1 MIAHVSETMARHA
14 EAVQHLHRADPEGW
28 CAHHRRHFHVR
39 IPFGTCTPWRLAQL
53 IIVGHHQ
60 QQTMPLPQG
69 PVAGRFR
76 T

>member
-1 MIAHVSETMARHA
+1 MISHVSETDMRHA
-14 EAVQHLHRADPEGW
+14 EAVQHRHRADPEGF

-39 IPFGTCTPWRLAQL
+39 IPFGKCAPWRLAQA
-53 IIVGHHQ
+53 IIVGYHQ
-60 QQTMPLPQG
+60 QQTSALPQG